1 MVYESAC
8 VHVPKYFNILQIKGK
23 FQIIYKIQVQ
33 PNINWAKLLMFASW
47 ENSNL
52 QRHCTHLRF
61 SKNLQSLFTMK
72 EIEKDL
78 YSIFVWISDN
88 RGFINGYNLEMDK
101 LQLKKINLL
110 TSATL
115 ILLQAQPWLMFPF
128 TF

>member
-1 MVYESAC
+1 
-8 VHVPKYFNILQIKGK
+8 
-23 FQIIYKIQVQ
+23 
-33 PNINWAKLLMFASW
+33 
-47 ENSNL
+47 
-52 QRHCTHLRF
+52 
-61 SKNLQSLFTMK
+61 MK